1 MNLETIGLI
10 VGIWSAAGF
19 GFFALWAV
27 AHRQRDQFVVA
38 RRRVERPPVRQR

>member
-19 GFFALWAV
+19 GFCTLWAF
-27 AHRQRDQFVVA
+27 AHRKRDQLLVA
-38 RRRVERPPVRQR
+38 RQRVKRPGQQR